1 MVTMRTIYF
10 TIICKECNLIH
21 NLIWHIKDHL
31 ANAHIKHTFSNELA
45 VEESCAVGE
54 PATPPTDEVV
64 LVVVEDSTV
73 AEETPIGAEPVT
85 SSTEVAPE
93 VV

>member
-1 MVTMRTIYF
+1 M
-10 TIICKECNLIH
+10 
-21 NLIWHIKDHL
+21 KDHL
-31 ANAHIKHTFSNELA
+31 ANAHTKHTFSNEPA
-45 VEESCAVGE
+45 VEESSAVRD

-64 LVVVEDSTV
+64 LVVIEDSTV